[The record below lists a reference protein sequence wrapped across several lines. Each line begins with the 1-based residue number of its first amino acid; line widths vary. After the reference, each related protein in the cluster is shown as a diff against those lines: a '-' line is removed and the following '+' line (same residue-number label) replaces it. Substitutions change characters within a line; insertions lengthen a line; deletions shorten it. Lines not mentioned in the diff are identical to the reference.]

1 MGKLGVSQPRRTM
14 LKKVGRKFRVLVV
27 ENLSFVRMVRSMDG
41 NTATCP

>member
-14 LKKVGRKFRVLVV
+14 LKKVGRMFRVLVI
-27 ENLSFVRMVRSMDG
+27 EDLSFVRMVSLMDV